1 MKDFLR
7 AGAFFLEDLASTLL
21 FLVLYL
27 YLGNLMLAVGAGVAF
42 GLAQA
47 GWQLAR
53 RRRPDA
59 MQLTSL
65 VLVLVSGA
73 ATLLTRDPRFILL
86 KPSVVYVI
94 VGVVM
99 LRPGWMKRYM
109 PPVAHEVVPDLII
122 IFGFIWAGL
131 MFVSAAVNVAVALN
145 FTLVAWAAF
154 MATYAMVSKFTL
166 FLIQFT
172 LMKLIGRQRH
182 RRRLSGAVSA

>member
-27 YLGNLMLAVGAGVAF
+27 YLGNLMLAVGAGGAF

>member
-42 GLAQA
+42 GLAQV

-145 FTLVAWAAF
+145 FTLIAWAAF

>member
-42 GLAQA
+42 GLAQV